1 MADRDQA
8 ASEADQ
14 RLSDR
19 DQAASDREREAD
31 ESPDPTS
38 LRAHEKAQVSRGE
51 GTMARMA
58 TTAVR
63 AQVGSER
70 DEQAR
75 HRDDVASRRDEVAAA
90 RDREAEEVDGA
101 AEEMAG
107 EFGKDSPAAKVAAV
121 ARATAAAARAS
132 AARDRERAARDRQLA
147 ARDRELLIG
156 ELQSAHIDKSTGAY
170 GRRTGKV
177 LLRHEIE
184 RAQGAEVTLT
194 LGVVCVDGIAHV
206 DGRDDDPA
214 NAGLAHFFLAL
225 QAALRHYDPIV
236 RWTANEFVCTV
247 AGITAEE
254 AGRWIDGAC
263 SGVAERH
270 PGASASV
277 GLAAVEDGDTLDS
290 LVERARRMGA

>member
-1 MADRDQA
+1 
-8 ASEADQ
+8 
-14 RLSDR
+14 
-19 DQAASDREREAD
+19 
-31 ESPDPTS
+31 
-38 LRAHEKAQVSRGE
+38 
-51 GTMARMA
+51 MARMA

-101 AEEMAG
+101 AEKMAG

-132 AARDRERAARDRQLA
+132 AARDRERAARDREDA

-156 ELQSAHIDKSTGAY
+156 ELRSSHIDKSTGAY
-170 GRRTGKV
+170 GRRTGEV

-184 RAQGAEVTLT
+184 RAQETEVTLT
-194 LGVVCVDGIAHV
+194 LGVVCVDGTAHV

-214 NAGLAHFFLAL
+214 SADLARDFALAL
-225 QAALRHYDPIV
+225 QATLRHYDPVV
-236 RWTANEFVCTV
+236 RWTANEFVWIV
-247 AGITAEE
+247 AEIETEE
-254 AGRWIDGAC
+254 AGGWIDGVC
-263 SGVAERH
+263 SDLAERH
-270 PGASASV
+270 PGASATA
-277 GLAAVEDGDTLDS
+277 GLAALEDGDTLDS
-290 LVERARRMGA
+290 LVKRARRMGA